1 MEAIM
6 RRGRIFFYLAFII
19 ILGLVAVVVVWQ
31 KFLQPAAQPQA
42 NVTAPAP
49 VEMVDIV
56 MVTQKVPRGG
66 VLDRQVLELVPWQKS
81 SLIDGMFTNL
91 DEVVGR
97 QARYELT
104 PGVPL
109 MSGMLVDSADQI
121 SGGGI
126 AALSIPRGM
135 VAVSIPISRLSSV
148 SYAPQS
154 GDHVNVIVTT
164 MFVDLDTDFQ
174 TVLPNQTLGVIAPGT
189 GTLTGST
196 GQSQSQGET
205 QAQGSAGLSV
215 ESNSI
220 VALSGGG
227 GATQGRAEV
236 DPVLGQTFYLVPSER
251 QRPRITSQNLI
262 QDVIVLKMGDFTFEG
277 QQQPQVSGTPQV
289 TTEEQTTA
297 ETAPTAPK
305 PPDVVTLIVTP
316 QDAVTLNYLIY
327 SGAEL
332 TLALRAANDDSRF
345 ETEAVTLQFLLDQY
359 NIPVPV
365 KLPYGVEPRKDSLS
379 LPVLKNDIVPTPAP

>member
-1 MEAIM
+1 M

-19 ILGLVAVVVVWQ
+19 ILGLVAVVVIWQ
-31 KFLQPAAQPQA
+31 KFLQPTAQPQA
-42 NVTAPAP
+42 NATAPAP

-66 VLDRQVLELVPWQKS
+66 VLDRQVLELVPWQKT
-81 SLIDGMFTNL
+81 SLIDGMFTNI
-91 DEVVGR
+91 DDVVGR

-135 VAVSIPISRLSSV
+135 VAVSIPVSRLSSV

-196 GQSQSQGET
+196 GQSQSQGEV

-215 ESNSI
+215 ESNSV

-236 DPVLGQTFYLVPSER
+236 DPVLGQTFYLVPSEK

-262 QDVIVLKMGDFTFEG
+262 QDVIVLKMGDFVYEG
-277 QQQPQVSGTPQV
+277 QQPQVSETPQAV
-289 TTEEQTTA
+289 ADGQTAAEGTTT
-297 ETAPTAPK
+297 TAPK
-305 PPDVVTLIVTP
+305 PPDVVTLIVSP

-379 LPVLKNDIVPTPAP
+379 LPVLQNDIAPTPAP

>member
-1 MEAIM
+1 M

-19 ILGLVAVVVVWQ
+19 ILGLVAVVVIWQ
-31 KFLQPAAQPQA
+31 KFLQPTAQPQA
-42 NVTAPAP
+42 NATVPVP
-49 VEMVDIV
+49 VEKVDIV

-66 VLDRQVLELVPWQKS
+66 VLDRQVLELVPWQKT
-81 SLIDGMFTNL
+81 SLIDGMFTNI
-91 DEVVGR
+91 DDVVGR

-135 VAVSIPISRLSSV
+135 VAVSIPVSRLSSV

-196 GQSQSQGET
+196 GQSQSQGEV

-215 ESNSI
+215 ESNSV

-236 DPVLGQTFYLVPSER
+236 DPVLGQTFYLVPSEK

-262 QDVIVLKMGDFTFEG
+262 QDVIVLKMGDFAYEG
-277 QQQPQVSGTPQV
+277 QQPQVSETPQAV
-289 TTEEQTTA
+289 ADGQTAAEGTTT
-297 ETAPTAPK
+297 TAPK
-305 PPDVVTLIVTP
+305 PPDVVTLIVSP

-379 LPVLKNDIVPTPAP
+379 LPVLQNDIAPTPAP

>member
-1 MEAIM
+1 M

-19 ILGLVAVVVVWQ
+19 ILGLVAVVVIWQ
-31 KFLQPAAQPQA
+31 KFLQPAAQPQTNA
-42 NVTAPAP
+42 TVPAP

-66 VLDRQVLELVPWQKS
+66 VLDRQVLELVPWQKT
-81 SLIDGMFTNL
+81 SLIDGMFTNI
-91 DEVVGR
+91 DDVVGR

-135 VAVSIPISRLSSV
+135 VAVSIPVSRLSSV

-196 GQSQSQGET
+196 GQSQSQGEV

-215 ESNSI
+215 ESNSV

-236 DPVLGQTFYLVPSER
+236 DPVLGQTFYLVPSEK

-262 QDVIVLKMGDFTFEG
+262 QDVIVLKMGDFAYEG
-277 QQQPQVSGTPQV
+277 QQPQVSETPQAV
-289 TTEEQTTA
+289 ADGQTAAEGTTT
-297 ETAPTAPK
+297 TAPK
-305 PPDVVTLIVTP
+305 PPDVVTLIVSP

-379 LPVLKNDIVPTPAP
+379 LPVLQNDIAPTPAP

>member
-1 MEAIM
+1 M

-19 ILGLVAVVVVWQ
+19 ILGLVAVVVIWQ
-31 KFLQPAAQPQA
+31 KFLQPTAQPQA
-42 NVTAPAP
+42 NATAPAP

-66 VLDRQVLELVPWQKS
+66 VLDRQVLELVPWQKT
-81 SLIDGMFTNL
+81 SLIDGMFTNI
-91 DEVVGR
+91 DDVVGR

-135 VAVSIPISRLSSV
+135 VAVSIPVSRLSSV

-196 GQSQSQGET
+196 GQSQSQGEV

-215 ESNSI
+215 ESNSV

-236 DPVLGQTFYLVPSER
+236 DPVLGQTFYLVPSEK

-262 QDVIVLKMGDFTFEG
+262 QDVIVLKMGDFAYEG
-277 QQQPQVSGTPQV
+277 QQPQVSETPQAV
-289 TTEEQTTA
+289 ADGQTAAEGTTTTA
-297 ETAPTAPK
+297 PN
-305 PPDVVTLIVTP
+305 PPDVVTLIVSP

-379 LPVLKNDIVPTPAP
+379 LPVLQNDIAPTPAP

>member
-1 MEAIM
+1 M

-19 ILGLVAVVVVWQ
+19 ILGLVAVVVIWQ
-31 KFLQPAAQPQA
+31 KFLQPTAQPQA
-42 NVTAPAP
+42 NATAPAP

-66 VLDRQVLELVPWQKS
+66 VLDRQVLELVPWQKT
-81 SLIDGMFTNL
+81 SLIDGMFTNI
-91 DEVVGR
+91 DDVVGR

-135 VAVSIPISRLSSV
+135 VAVSIPVSRLSSV

-196 GQSQSQGET
+196 GQSQSQGEV

-215 ESNSI
+215 ESNSV

-236 DPVLGQTFYLVPSER
+236 DPVLGQTFYLVPSEK

-262 QDVIVLKMGDFTFEG
+262 QDVIVLKMGDFAYEG
-277 QQQPQVSGTPQV
+277 QQPQVSETPQAV
-289 TTEEQTTA
+289 ADGQTAAEGTTT
-297 ETAPTAPK
+297 TAPK
-305 PPDVVTLIVTP
+305 PPDVVTLIVSP

-379 LPVLKNDIVPTPAP
+379 LPVLQNDIAPTPAP

>member
-19 ILGLVAVVVVWQ
+19 ILGLVAVVVIWQ
-31 KFLQPAAQPQA
+31 KFLQPAAQPQTNA
-42 NVTAPAP
+42 TVPAP

-66 VLDRQVLELVPWQKS
+66 VLDRQVLELVPWQKT
-81 SLIDGMFTNL
+81 SLIDGMFTNI
-91 DEVVGR
+91 DDVVGR

-135 VAVSIPISRLSSV
+135 VAVSIPVSRLSSV

-196 GQSQSQGET
+196 GQSQSQGEV

-215 ESNSI
+215 ESNSV

-236 DPVLGQTFYLVPSER
+236 DPVLGQTFYLVPSEK

-262 QDVIVLKMGDFTFEG
+262 QDVIVLKMGDFAYEG
-277 QQQPQVSGTPQV
+277 QQPQVSETPQAV
-289 TTEEQTTA
+289 ADGQTAAEGTTT
-297 ETAPTAPK
+297 TAPK
-305 PPDVVTLIVTP
+305 PPDVVTLIVSP

-379 LPVLKNDIVPTPAP
+379 LPVLQNDIAPTPAP

>member
-1 MEAIM
+1 
-6 RRGRIFFYLAFII
+6 
-19 ILGLVAVVVVWQ
+19 
-31 KFLQPAAQPQA
+31 
-42 NVTAPAP
+42 
-49 VEMVDIV
+49 
-56 MVTQKVPRGG
+56 
-66 VLDRQVLELVPWQKS
+66 
-81 SLIDGMFTNL
+81 
-91 DEVVGR
+91 
-97 QARYELT
+97 
-104 PGVPL
+104 
-109 MSGMLVDSADQI
+109 
-121 SGGGI
+121 
-126 AALSIPRGM
+126 
-135 VAVSIPISRLSSV
+135 
-148 SYAPQS
+148 
-154 GDHVNVIVTT
+154 
-164 MFVDLDTDFQ
+164 
-174 TVLPNQTLGVIAPGT
+174 LGVIAPGT

-215 ESNSI
+215 ESNSV

-236 DPVLGQTFYLVPSER
+236 DPVLGQTFYLVPSEK

-262 QDVIVLKMGDFTFEG
+262 QDVIVLKMGDFAYEG
-277 QQQPQVSGTPQV
+277 QQQPQVSETPQA
-289 TTEEQTTA
+289 TTDGQTAA
-297 ETAPTAPK
+297 ETAATAPK
-305 PPDVVTLIVTP
+305 PPDVVTLIVSP

-379 LPVLKNDIVPTPAP
+379 LPVLQNDIAPTPAP

>member
-1 MEAIM
+1 M
-6 RRGRIFFYLAFII
+6 RRGRIFFYLAFIL

-31 KFLQPAAQPQA
+31 KFLQPTAQPQA
-42 NVTAPAP
+42 NATAPQQ

-66 VLDRQVLELVPWQKS
+66 ALDRQVLELVPWQKS
-81 SLIDGMFTNL
+81 ALIDGMFTKI
-91 DEVVGR
+91 DDVVGR

-121 SGGGI
+121 SGGGV

-135 VAVSIPISRLSSV
+135 VAVSIPVSRLSSV

-154 GDHVNVIVTT
+154 GDHVNVIVTS

-174 TVLPNQTLGVIAPGT
+174 TTLPNQTLGVIAPGT
-189 GTLTGST
+189 GTLSGSS
-196 GQSQSQGET
+196 SQSQGET
-205 QAQGSAGLSV
+205 QTQVGAGLSV
-215 ESNSI
+215 EANSV

-227 GATQGRAEV
+227 GSTQGRAEV
-236 DPVLGQTFYLVPSER
+236 DPVLGQTFYLVPSEK
-251 QRPRITSQNLI
+251 QRPRIASQNLI
-262 QDVIVLKMGDFTFEG
+262 QDAIVLKMGDFAYEG
-277 QQQPQVSGTPQV
+277 QQQQAQQVSETPQA
-289 TTEEQTTA
+289 TSSDGQTT
-297 ETAPTAPK
+297 TAAATTAPK
-305 PPDVVTLIVTP
+305 PPDVVTLIVSP

-332 TLALRAANDDSRF
+332 TLALRAANDDTRF

-365 KLPYGVEPRKDSLS
+365 KLPYGMEPRKDSLD
-379 LPVLKNDIVPTPAP
+379 LPALKNDIVPTPTPQ

>member
-1 MEAIM
+1 M

-19 ILGLVAVVVVWQ
+19 ILGLVAVVVIWQ
-31 KFLQPAAQPQA
+31 KFLQPTAQPQA
-42 NVTAPAP
+42 NATAPAP

-66 VLDRQVLELVPWQKS
+66 VLDRQVLELVPWQKT
-81 SLIDGMFTNL
+81 SLIDGMFTNI
-91 DEVVGR
+91 DDVVGR

-135 VAVSIPISRLSSV
+135 VAVSIPVSRLSSV

-196 GQSQSQGET
+196 GQSQSQGEV

-215 ESNSI
+215 ESNSV

-236 DPVLGQTFYLVPSER
+236 DPVLGQTFYLVPSEK

-262 QDVIVLKMGDFTFEG
+262 QDVIVLKMGDFAYEG
-277 QQQPQVSGTPQV
+277 QQPQVSETPQAV
-289 TTEEQTTA
+289 ADGQTAAEGTTTI
-297 ETAPTAPK
+297 APN
-305 PPDVVTLIVTP
+305 PPDVVTLIVSP

-379 LPVLKNDIVPTPAP
+379 LPVLQNDIAPTPAP

>member
-1 MEAIM
+1 M

-19 ILGLVAVVVVWQ
+19 ILGLVAVVVFWQ
-31 KFLQPAAQPQA
+31 RFLQPSAQPQA

-81 SLIDGMFTNL
+81 SLIDGMFSNL

-135 VAVSIPISRLSSV
+135 VAVSIPVSRLSSV

-164 MFVDLDTDFQ
+164 MFLDLDTDFQ
-174 TVLPNQTLGVIAPGT
+174 TALPNQTIGVIAPGT

-196 GQSQSQGET
+196 GQSQNQGET

-215 ESNSI
+215 ESNSV
-220 VALSGGG
+220 VAVSGGG
-227 GATQGRAEV
+227 GATQGRAEI
-236 DPVLGQTFYLVPSER
+236 DPVLGQSFYLVPSEK

-262 QDVIVLKMGDFTFEG
+262 QDVIVLKMGDFAYEG
-277 QQQPQVSGTPQV
+277 QQSPQVSETPQA
-289 TTEEQTTA
+289 TTEEQTTS
-297 ETAPTAPK
+297 T
-305 PPDVVTLIVTP
+305 
-316 QDAVTLNYLIY
+316 
-327 SGAEL
+327 SAEL

-365 KLPYGVEPRKDSLS
+365 KLPYGMEPRKDSLS
-379 LPVLKNDIVPTPAP
+379 LPELKNDIVPTPAP

>member
-1 MEAIM
+1 M

-31 KFLQPAAQPQA
+31 KFLQPTAQPQTNA
-42 NVTAPAP
+42 TVPVP
-49 VEMVDIV
+49 VEKVDIV

-66 VLDRQVLELVPWQKS
+66 VLDRQVLELVPWQKT
-81 SLIDGMFTNL
+81 SLIDGMFTNI
-91 DEVVGR
+91 DDVVGR

-135 VAVSIPISRLSSV
+135 VAVSIPVSRLSSV

-196 GQSQSQGET
+196 GQSQSQGEV

-215 ESNSI
+215 ESNSV

-236 DPVLGQTFYLVPSER
+236 DPVLGQTFYLVPSEK

-262 QDVIVLKMGDFTFEG
+262 QDVIVLKMGDFAYEG
-277 QQQPQVSGTPQV
+277 QQPQVSETPQAV
-289 TTEEQTTA
+289 ADGQTAAEGTTT
-297 ETAPTAPK
+297 TAPK
-305 PPDVVTLIVTP
+305 PPDVVTLIVSP

-379 LPVLKNDIVPTPAP
+379 LPVLQNDIAPTPAP